1 MDQVTHLR
9 HLLDERGQPAPGRPG
24 ALARYY
30 GAIVAA
36 ASAQRPGEEVL
47 TPLRCRRRPDR
58 RPCHGH
64 LWVRC
69 TGPEDREEVRWRCP
83 VCGDGGVI
91 RGWQGTAFDRRQ
103 DRLPP
108 DAPQVG
114 VLTFASAFQVRE
126 FRRLPGLS
134 PEALR
139 ILDRARQTTAGVV
152 VEVTADELR
161 RLRSEFEALRAVAR
175 GRNALILAAL
185 LAQMDHQLGSIA
197 GSAAEE
203 ARRRRGD
210 QVGDDSGHPPGRN
223 DQEEGPPRGLW
234 MAMERELRKLDRLLQ
249 GREFASAEELNAFVQ
264 GYLEQGGLPE
274 LPAESALELA
284 QELAYTAW
292 EADDPAERVR
302 LAREALSLSA
312 DCADAWV
319 ILGHEADSLEE
330 AIRCYTEGVRA
341 GERAL
346 GARVFEEDSGHFWGL
361 VTTRP
366 YMRARFA
373 LAQALYQAGR
383 TDEAIAHGRELLR
396 LNPND
401 NQGVRYLLVHWLL
414 ETKRSDE
421 AEALLREYDEDSA
434 FWLYARALCTYQRGG
449 DTWAARR
456 AAGEAFAANPHVVP
470 LLAEDLADLDEPE
483 SFTPGGREEAL
494 IYWNMALGA
503 WQATEDALAWLVGVF
518 RQWIRPEPARRKK
531 VGRNDPCPCGSGRKY
546 KHCCLRRGDGRQG
559 GPGGTTSP

>member
-58 RPCHGH
+58 HPCHGH

-139 ILDRARQTTAGVV
+139 ILDRARQTTRGVV

-161 RLRSEFEALRAVAR
+161 RLRSESRLIGAVAR

-185 LAQMDHQLGSIA
+185 LAQMDHQIGVGEDPPRRRPARRRGDEVGTIPGTPLAGTHRGRSAPRAVDGHGAGAAQA
-197 GSAAEE
+197 GSAAAGPGVRQCGRAQCLC
-203 ARRRRGD
+203 ARVPGAGWTPGASRRIRAGA
-210 QVGDDSGHPPGRN
+210 GAGAGLHGLGGRRPCRAGAPG
-223 DQEEGPPRGLW
+223 PRG
-234 MAMERELRKLDRLLQ
+234 AGPFRRLRGCL
-249 GREFASAEELNAFVQ
+249 G
-264 GYLEQGGLPE
+264 
-274 LPAESALELA
+274 
-284 QELAYTAW
+284 
-292 EADDPAERVR
+292 DP
-302 LAREALSLSA
+302 
-312 DCADAWV
+312 
-319 ILGHEADSLEE
+319 
-330 AIRCYTEGVRA
+330 
-341 GERAL
+341 
-346 GARVFEEDSGHFWGL
+346 
-361 VTTRP
+361 
-366 YMRARFA
+366 
-373 LAQALYQAGR
+373 
-383 TDEAIAHGRELLR
+383 
-396 LNPND
+396 
-401 NQGVRYLLVHWLL
+401 
-414 ETKRSDE
+414 
-421 AEALLREYDEDSA
+421 
-434 FWLYARALCTYQRGG
+434 
-449 DTWAARR
+449 
-456 AAGEAFAANPHVVP
+456 
-470 LLAEDLADLDEPE
+470 
-483 SFTPGGREEAL
+483 
-494 IYWNMALGA
+494 
-503 WQATEDALAWLVGVF
+503 
-518 RQWIRPEPARRKK
+518 
-531 VGRNDPCPCGSGRKY
+531 
-546 KHCCLRRGDGRQG
+546 
-559 GPGGTTSP
+559 GP